1 MKKKASTRLKAFDYK
16 GPYAYFLTICTY
28 KKKNYFKNKDVVKF
42 VLDHLLEVTQANNYK
57 VYSYCFMPDHL
68 HLLLTGESESSLK
81 DFMQLFKQKTEFYF
95 RKRFGDRLWHLSYYD
110 HILRKEESLKDVALY
125 IFNNPV
131 RKGLVNDFREYPH
144 LGSSVFD
151 IDNDI

>member
-1 MKKKASTRLKAFDYK
+1 MKKKASPRLKDFDYK
-16 GPYAYFLTICTY
+16 RPFAYFLTICTY
-28 KKKNYFKNKDVVKF
+28 KKKDYFKNNDIVKF
-42 VLDHLLEVTQANNYK
+42 VLDHLLEITQANNYK
-57 VYSYCFMPDHL
+57 VYSYCFMPNHL

-131 RKGLVNDFREYPH
+131 RKGLVNDFREYSH

-151 IDNDI
+151 INDI